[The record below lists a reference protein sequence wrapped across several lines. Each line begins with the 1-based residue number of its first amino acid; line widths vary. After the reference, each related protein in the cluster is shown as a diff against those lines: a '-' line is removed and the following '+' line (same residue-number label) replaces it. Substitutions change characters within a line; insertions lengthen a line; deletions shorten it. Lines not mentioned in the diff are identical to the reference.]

1 MGGRILRPKFRR
13 EDARVC
19 KWESCPRDGIEARR
33 QDEATGTE
41 RKGKG
46 SRDGAGQAPAPCA
59 LLKAGA
65 KIAPSRGGGV
75 KNTFISSRTWREML
89 RSIRQQNAVAQ
100 DALQSRF
107 TEALADFL
115 LPGL

>member
-1 MGGRILRPKFRR
+1 MGGRILRLKFRR

-46 SRDGAGQAPAPCA
+46 SRDGAGQAPAPCT

-65 KIAPSRGGGV
+65 TIAPSRGGGCEEHV
-75 KNTFISSRTWREML
+75 YIKSNLERDAEEHQAAKRRRSGRT
-89 RSIRQQNAVAQ
+89 SV
-100 DALQSRF
+100 SF
-107 TEALADFL
+107 H
-115 LPGL
+115 